1 MRVFTV
7 EGNRSS
13 GGPWPGPL
21 MAPVAFPECA
31 VDREWD
37 ADPSLLIIPMKVY

>member
-1 MRVFTV
+1 
-7 EGNRSS
+7 
-13 GGPWPGPL
+13 

-37 ADPSLLIIPMKVY
+37 ADPLLFIIPMKVY